1 LSSRVM
7 HSGNRK
13 LDLAL
18 KNIRSTG
25 DISSGNKISY
35 FKDLLKFRK
44 KKESNQSMGSQDSS
58 KKP

>member
-1 LSSRVM
+1 M

-44 KKESNQSMGSQDSS
+44 KKEINQSIGSQDSS